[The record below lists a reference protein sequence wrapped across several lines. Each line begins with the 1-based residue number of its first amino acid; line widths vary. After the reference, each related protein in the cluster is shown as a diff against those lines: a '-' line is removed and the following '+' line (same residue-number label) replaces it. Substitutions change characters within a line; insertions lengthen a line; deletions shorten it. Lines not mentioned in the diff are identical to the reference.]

1 MPLAPP
7 ILGAVRPSDNA
18 RFANG
23 ARNFV
28 DRVDARLPGFVWL
41 ILGAVTAAILM
52 IVVGGL
58 GTWAMP
64 IGMRAAFWT
73 LLMGWN
79 AVKWQ
84 AWFALLVRRHRDWWR
99 AVASGA
105 LLLNLSLPL
114 EIRIALVLC
123 GSNGVMAPATTIWI
137 EALAISGLSLG
148 VVAVIVGRKAGAGQT
163 ASPLPAIRPD
173 GLLARAGLAS
183 PAALLAIV
191 AEDHYCRVH
200 MSGGASVL
208 VHHRFGDALDEVAGL
223 DGLRVHRGAWAADAA
238 VVAAARDGRRWLLEL
253 ADGQRLKVSAPY
265 VAAAR
270 ARGWLKRRA

>member
-1 MPLAPP
+1 MPLAPS
-7 ILGAVRPSDNA
+7 ILGAAGARDNKS
-18 RFANG
+18 FANA
-23 ARNFV
+23 ARNFA
-28 DRVDARLPGFVWL
+28 DRAAARLPGVAWL
-41 ILGAVTAAILM
+41 GLGAVAAAILM
-52 IVVGGL
+52 TLVGGL

-64 IGMRAAFWT
+64 IGMRTAFWA

-84 AWFALLVRRHRDWWR
+84 SWFALLVRRHSDWWP
-99 AVASGA
+99 AAAGGA

-114 EIRIALVLC
+114 EIRAALVLV
-123 GSNGVMAPATTIWI
+123 GSEGRMAPATMIWS
-137 EALAISGLSLG
+137 EALAISGLLFVLLVL
-148 VVAVIVGRKAGAGQT
+148 VVRRAQGAGIAGA
-163 ASPLPAIRPD
+163 APAIRPG

-200 MSGGASVL
+200 LSGGARVL
-208 VHHRFGDALDEVAGL
+208 VHHRFRDALAEVEGL

-238 VVAAARDGRRWLLEL
+238 VVAAGRDGRRWLLEL
-253 ADGQRLKVSAPY
+253 ADGARLGVSAPY

-270 ARGWLKRRA
+270 ARGWLRRRR